1 MRATPPRA
9 YPTATP
15 ETNRRHKMRI
25 WDLNPGYLNRE
36 SLLGE
41 HRELH
46 AIVSILVNRKRGYAR
61 HPETLRWIGHG
72 WALRQRHRQLAAEMA
87 LRGYTDR
94 TPVNLRSQPGVWPA
108 TYIDSPFDQ
117 IQRLR
122 SKYLERAPGRIPLP
136 VNPQQLWSQHKYSV
150 LARSERIYRE
160 TGRVVA
166 EKQSDFSAL
175 TRFLCELLRTPPS
188 PGALQNALLH
198 MWGHVADRT
207 EDNRHIEAWPATRL
221 LREIARRAMEQNEP
235 YLKSSTALGELAAW
249 L

>member
-1 MRATPPRA
+1 
-9 YPTATP
+9 
-15 ETNRRHKMRI
+15 MRI

-46 AIVSILVNRKRGYAR
+46 AIVSIIVNRKRGYTR

-72 WALRQRHRQLAAEMA
+72 WALRQRHRQLVAEMA

-94 TPVNLRSQPGVWPA
+94 SPVTLRSQPGIWPE
-108 TYIDSPFDQ
+108 TYVDSPFDQ
-117 IQRLR
+117 MRLLR
-122 SKYLERAPGRIPLP
+122 CKYQNRTSGRIPLP
-136 VNPQQLWSQHKYSV
+136 ENAQQLWSHHKYSI

-166 EKQSDFSAL
+166 EKQCDFPAL
-175 TRFLCELLRTPPS
+175 ARFLCELLRSPPV
-188 PGALQNALLH
+188 PGALQNALFH
-198 MWGHVADRT
+198 MWGHVADRS
-207 EDNRHIEAWPATRL
+207 ENNRRVETWSATRL
-221 LREIARRAMEQNEP
+221 LQEVARRAMEQNET
-235 YLKSSTALGELAAW
+235 YLTSSTALGELAAW

>member
-1 MRATPPRA
+1 
-9 YPTATP
+9 
-15 ETNRRHKMRI
+15 MRI

-46 AIVSILVNRKRGYAR
+46 AIVSIIVNRKRGYAR

-72 WALRQRHRQLAAEMA
+72 WALRQRHRQLTAEMA

-94 TPVNLRSQPGVWPA
+94 SPVTLRSQPGVWPKV
-108 TYIDSPFDQ
+108 YVDSPFAQ

-122 SKYLERAPGRIPLP
+122 TKYQSRESGRIPLP
-136 VNPQQLWSQHKYSV
+136 ENAQQLWSHHKYSV

-160 TGRVVA
+160 TGRKVTGMRG
-166 EKQSDFSAL
+166 DFSELAL
-175 TRFLCELLRTPPS
+175 FLCELLRSPPS
-188 PGALQNALLH
+188 PGALRNALLH
-198 MWGHVADRT
+198 MWGYVADRT
-207 EDNRHIEAWPATRL
+207 EDNHRVESQSNAKL
-221 LREIARRAMEQNEP
+221 LGEITRRALEQDET
-235 YLKSSTALGELAAW
+235 YLISSTALGELSAW